1 MKIKAAL
8 FDFDGVLVDTE
19 RLYDIFWA
27 DMGKRHHI
35 PDPNFSKAIKGST
48 LEGIINK
55 YFADRSEEEKRQIM
69 DESDSYDVNMDFP
82 PMPGSLEFV
91 RMLKQHQVPVALVTS
106 SGDAKLSQAFKQ
118 LPIKDLFDTIVSADR
133 ITRGKPDPFCY
144 LLAAKDLGYD
154 PADCL
159 VFEDSFTGIASGKNA
174 GMNVIALSTTNPAEE
189 LKDKAYKVIPDFQGL
204 TFDDYL
210 KFCL

>member
-118 LPIKDLFDTIVSADR
+118 LPIKDLTGLPVANLTHSATFWLQKIWDMTLRIVWSLK
-133 ITRGKPDPFCY
+133 ILLRG
-144 LLAAKDLGYD
+144 LLQ
-154 PADCL
+154 
-159 VFEDSFTGIASGKNA
+159 ET
-174 GMNVIALSTTNPAEE
+174 MQE
-189 LKDKAYKVIPDFQGL
+189 
-204 TFDDYL
+204 
-210 KFCL
+210 